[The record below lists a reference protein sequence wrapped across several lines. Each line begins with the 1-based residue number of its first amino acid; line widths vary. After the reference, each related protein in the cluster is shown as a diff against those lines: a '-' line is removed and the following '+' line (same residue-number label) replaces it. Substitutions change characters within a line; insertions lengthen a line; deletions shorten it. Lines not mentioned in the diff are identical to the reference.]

1 MVSRTVHD
9 PNMLIDQVDDRD
21 QPIRSIVRSEVFT
34 LKANF
39 RVSHVLIFDNSGRL
53 LIQRLAGTR
62 DRNPLLWGS
71 SVASYVPS
79 GRTYLEAA
87 RERVLQELGI
97 PDVRLEPF
105 GNVTMIDEGCTKF
118 ITVFKAVYEGELR
131 IDHNHIAET
140 RFVTLQSLLELP
152 LGGDAL
158 TPTFSHIVNTLLD
171 RRSA

>member
-1 MVSRTVHD
+1 MLSTTVHG
-9 PNMLIDQVDDRD
+9 PNMLIDQVDDGD
-21 QPIRSIVRSEVFT
+21 EPIRSIVRSEVFR

-39 RVSHVLIFDNSGRL
+39 RVSHVLIFDKSGRL

-62 DRNPLLWGS
+62 DRNALLWGS

-79 GRTYLEAA
+79 GSTYLEAA

-97 PDVRLEPF
+97 PDVSLKPF
-105 GNVTMIDEGCTKF
+105 AKVTMIDDGCTKF
-118 ITVFKAVYEGELR
+118 IRVFEAVYEGELR

-140 RFVTLQSLLELP
+140 RFVTLQNLFEVTS
-152 LGGDAL
+152 GGDDF
-158 TPTFSHIVNTLLD
+158 TPTFCHIVKALLD